1 MKKSIWCILG
11 AFFLLSNITFAADK
25 PVVVHNVEQG
35 KKILVK
41 TAKMHARG
49 KVIEISETSV
59 KIERT
64 VRGNVEI
71 MEFTLDEPAENIS
84 VNDFIKV
91 AYTVNGDQLVASKIS
106 KVKAKK

>member
-1 MKKSIWCILG
+1 MKKLICYLLG
-11 AFFLLSNITFAADK
+11 VFFLLSNITFAADT
-25 PVVVHNVEQG
+25 PVSVDNVEQG
-35 KKILVK
+35 GKIISK
-41 TAKMHARG
+41 TAEMHARG
-49 KVIEISETSV
+49 KVVEISETSV

-64 VRGNVEI
+64 VKGNIEV

-91 AYTVNGDQLVASKIS
+91 AYTVNGSQLNASKIS